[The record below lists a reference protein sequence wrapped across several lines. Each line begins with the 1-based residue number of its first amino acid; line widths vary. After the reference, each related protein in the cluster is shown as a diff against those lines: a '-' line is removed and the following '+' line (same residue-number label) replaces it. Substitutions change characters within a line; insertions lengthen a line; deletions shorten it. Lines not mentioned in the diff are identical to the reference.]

1 MKDDLR
7 SAICLV
13 VRHRCDIISLRCLVG
28 PPYIVTFPPHHAI
41 CHLDLAVESIRRF
54 LQLVNASENMDA
66 IGVGVFSALETVTLT
81 FHGFFVLMSVKS
93 FLTVQIAQDR

>member
-54 LQLVNASENMDA
+54 LRLVNASENMDA
-66 IGVGVFSALETVTLT
+66 IGVGVFSALENSNPHCSRLFCLDVCEIAS
-81 FHGFFVLMSVKS
+81 HGSNHS
-93 FLTVQIAQDR
+93 R

>member
-66 IGVGVFSALETVTLT
+66 IGVGVFSALENSNPHFSRLLCLNVCEIVS
-81 FHGFFVLMSVKS
+81 HGSNRS
-93 FLTVQIAQDR
+93 R